1 MPENPQPSSLRL
13 IDGPASAPATLLL
26 AHGAGAPMDSPF
38 MQTVACGLAGL
49 GWRVVRFEF
58 PYMAQA
64 RLSGKR
70 RAPDRQPV
78 LLQSWRDQVA
88 AAASEGPLFIG
99 GKSMGGRMASLVLEE
114 QAQAAAVLGCL
125 CLGYPFHPP
134 GKPDSLR
141 IDHLQTLTQPVLVV
155 QGERDS
161 FGRRAEVESYELSSA
176 VQLHWIAD
184 GDHSFKPTKRSGLS
198 ESANLEQAIAA
209 SHQFMAQIMA
219 STCRDRSDG

>member
-1 MPENPQPSSLRL
+1 MPEAPPPFPLQL

-38 MQTVACGLAGL
+38 LQTMASGLAAL

-58 PYMAQA
+58 PYMAKA
-64 RLSGKR
+64 RQSGQR

-88 AAASEGPLFIG
+88 AAASQGPLFLG

-134 GKPDSLR
+134 GKPESLR
-141 IDHLQTLTQPVLVV
+141 IAHLETLTQPVLVV

-161 FGRRAEVESYELSSA
+161 FGCRTEVEGYVLSSA
-176 VQLHWIAD
+176 VQVHWIPD

-198 ESANLEQAIAA
+198 ESANLQEAIAA
-209 SHQFMAQIMA
+209 ADQFMA
-219 STCRDRSDG
+219 SCCRDRSAG

>member
-1 MPENPQPSSLRL
+1 MPEAPPPFPLQL

-38 MQTVACGLAGL
+38 LQTMASGLAAL

-58 PYMAQA
+58 PYMAKA
-64 RLSGKR
+64 RQSGQR

-88 AAASEGPLFIG
+88 AAASQGPLFLG

-134 GKPDSLR
+134 GKPESLR
-141 IDHLQTLTQPVLVV
+141 IAHLETLTQPVLVV

-161 FGRRAEVESYELSSA
+161 FGRRSEVEGYGLSSA
-176 VQLHWIAD
+176 VQVHWIPD

-198 ESANLEQAIAA
+198 ESANLQEAIAA
-209 SHQFMAQIMA
+209 ADQFMA
-219 STCRDRSDG
+219 SCCRDRSAG

>member
-1 MPENPQPSSLRL
+1 MPEAPPPSPLQL

-26 AHGAGAPMDSPF
+26 AHGDGAPTDSPF
-38 MQTVACGLAGL
+38 LQTMASGLAAL

-58 PYMAQA
+58 PYMAKA
-64 RLSGKR
+64 RQSGQR

-88 AAASEGPLFIG
+88 AAASQGPLFLG

-134 GKPDSLR
+134 GKPESLR
-141 IDHLQTLTQPVLVV
+141 IAHLETLTQPVLVV

-161 FGRRAEVESYELSSA
+161 FGRRAEVEGYGLSSA
-176 VQLHWIAD
+176 VQVHWIPD

-198 ESANLEQAIAA
+198 ESANLQEAIAA
-209 SHQFMAQIMA
+209 ADQFMA
-219 STCRDRSDG
+219 SCCRDRSAG

>member
-1 MPENPQPSSLRL
+1 MPEAPPPSPLQL
-13 IDGPASAPATLLL
+13 IDGPASSPATLLL

-38 MQTVACGLAGL
+38 LQTMASGLAAL

-58 PYMAQA
+58 PYMAKA
-64 RLSGKR
+64 RQSGQR

-88 AAASEGPLFIG
+88 AAASQGPLFLG

-134 GKPDSLR
+134 GKPESLR
-141 IDHLQTLTQPVLVV
+141 IAHLQTLTQPVLVV

-161 FGRRAEVESYELSSA
+161 FGRRAEVEGYGLSSA
-176 VQLHWIAD
+176 VQVHWIPD

-198 ESANLEQAIAA
+198 ESANLQEAIAA
-209 SHQFMAQIMA
+209 ADQFMA
-219 STCRDRSDG
+219 SCCRDRSAG

>member
-1 MPENPQPSSLRL
+1 MPEAPPPSPLQL

-38 MQTVACGLAGL
+38 LQTMACGLAAL

-58 PYMAQA
+58 PYMAKA
-64 RLSGKR
+64 RQSGQR

-88 AAASEGPLFIG
+88 AAASQGPLFLG

-134 GKPDSLR
+134 GKPESLR
-141 IDHLQTLTQPVLVV
+141 IAHLETLTQPVLVV

-161 FGRRAEVESYELSSA
+161 FGRRAEVEGYGLSSA
-176 VQLHWIAD
+176 VQVHWIPD

-198 ESANLEQAIAA
+198 ESANLQEAIAA
-209 SHQFMAQIMA
+209 ADQFMA
-219 STCRDRSDG
+219 SCCRDRSAG

>member
-1 MPENPQPSSLRL
+1 MPETSLQFPL
-13 IDGPASAPATLLL
+13 QLVDGPVSAPATLLL

-38 MQTVACGLAGL
+38 LQTVASGLAAL

-58 PYMAQA
+58 PYMAKA
-64 RLSGKR
+64 RQSGQR

-88 AAASEGPLFIG
+88 AAASQGPLFLG

-114 QAQAAAVLGCL
+114 QAQAAAVLGCI

-134 GKPDSLR
+134 GKPDALR
-141 IDHLQTLTQPVLVV
+141 IAHLQTLTQPALVV

-161 FGRRAEVESYELSSA
+161 FGRRAEVEAYGLSSA
-176 VQLHWIAD
+176 VKVHWIPD
-184 GDHSFKPTKRSGLS
+184 GDHSFKPTRRSGLS
-198 ESANLEQAIAA
+198 ESANLQQAIAA
-209 SHQFMAQIMA
+209 ADQFMA
-219 STCRDRSDG
+219 SCCRDRSAG

>member
-1 MPENPQPSSLRL
+1 MPEASSLSPLRL

-26 AHGAGAPMDSPF
+26 AHGAGAAMDSPF
-38 MQTVACGLAGL
+38 MHTMACGLAEL

-64 RLSGKR
+64 RQSGQR
-70 RAPDRQPV
+70 RAPDRLPV

-88 AAASEGPLFIG
+88 AAAAEGPLFIG

-114 QAQAAAVLGCL
+114 QAKAATVLGCL

-134 GKPDSLR
+134 GKPDALR
-141 IDHLQTLTQPVLVV
+141 IEHLQTLTQPALVV

-161 FGRRAEVESYELSSA
+161 FGRRAEVETYVLSSA
-176 VQLHWIAD
+176 VQLHWIPD

-198 ESANLEQAIAA
+198 EQANLQQAIAA
-209 SHQFMAQIMA
+209 ADQFMA
-219 STCRDRSDG
+219 SFCRDRSGG

>member
-1 MPENPQPSSLRL
+1 MPEAPPPSPLQL

-38 MQTVACGLAGL
+38 LQTMASGLAAL

-58 PYMAQA
+58 PYMAKA
-64 RLSGKR
+64 RQSGQR

-88 AAASEGPLFIG
+88 AAASQGPLFLG

-134 GKPDSLR
+134 DKPESLR
-141 IDHLQTLTQPVLVV
+141 IAHLETLTQPVLVV

-161 FGRRAEVESYELSSA
+161 FGCRTEVEGYGLSSA
-176 VQLHWIAD
+176 VQVHWIPD

-198 ESANLEQAIAA
+198 ESANLQEAIAA
-209 SHQFMAQIMA
+209 ADQFMA
-219 STCRDRSDG
+219 SCCRDRSAG

>member
-1 MPENPQPSSLRL
+1 MPETSLQFPL
-13 IDGPASAPATLLL
+13 QLVDGPFSAPATLLL

-38 MQTVACGLAGL
+38 LQTMASGLAAL

-58 PYMAQA
+58 PYMAKA
-64 RLSGKR
+64 RQSGQR

-88 AAASEGPLFIG
+88 AAASQGPLFLG

-134 GKPDSLR
+134 GKPESLR
-141 IDHLQTLTQPVLVV
+141 IAHLQTLTQPVLVV

-161 FGRRAEVESYELSSA
+161 FGRRAEVEGYGLSSA
-176 VQLHWIAD
+176 VQVHWIPD

-198 ESANLEQAIAA
+198 ESANLQEAIAA
-209 SHQFMAQIMA
+209 ADQFMA
-219 STCRDRSDG
+219 SCCRDRSAG

>member
-1 MPENPQPSSLRL
+1 MPEAPPPSPLQL

-38 MQTVACGLAGL
+38 LQTMASGLAAL

-58 PYMAQA
+58 PYMAKA
-64 RLSGKR
+64 RQSGQR

-88 AAASEGPLFIG
+88 AAASQGPLFLG

-134 GKPDSLR
+134 GKPESLR
-141 IDHLQTLTQPVLVV
+141 IAHLQTLTQPLLVV

-161 FGRRAEVESYELSSA
+161 FGRRAEVEGYGLSSA
-176 VQLHWIAD
+176 VQVHWIPD

-198 ESANLEQAIAA
+198 ESANLQEAIAA
-209 SHQFMAQIMA
+209 ADQFMA
-219 STCRDRSDG
+219 SCCRDRSAG

>member
-1 MPENPQPSSLRL
+1 MPEAPPPSPLQL

-38 MQTVACGLAGL
+38 LQTMASGLAAL

-58 PYMAQA
+58 PYMAKA
-64 RLSGKR
+64 RQSGQR

-88 AAASEGPLFIG
+88 AAASQGPLFLG

-134 GKPDSLR
+134 GKPESLR
-141 IDHLQTLTQPVLVV
+141 IAHLETLTQPVLVV

-161 FGRRAEVESYELSSA
+161 FGRRAEVEGYGLSSA
-176 VQLHWIAD
+176 VQVHWIPD

-198 ESANLEQAIAA
+198 ESANLQEAIAA
-209 SHQFMAQIMA
+209 ADQFMA
-219 STCRDRSDG
+219 SCCRDRSAG

>member
-1 MPENPQPSSLRL
+1 MPEAPPPFPLQL

-38 MQTVACGLAGL
+38 LQTMASGLAAL

-58 PYMAQA
+58 PYMAKA
-64 RLSGKR
+64 RQSGQR

-88 AAASEGPLFIG
+88 AAASQGPLFLG

-134 GKPDSLR
+134 GKPESLR
-141 IDHLQTLTQPVLVV
+141 IAHLETLTQPVLVV

-161 FGRRAEVESYELSSA
+161 FGRRAEVEGYGLSSA
-176 VQLHWIAD
+176 VQVHWIPD

-198 ESANLEQAIAA
+198 ESANLQEAIAA
-209 SHQFMAQIMA
+209 ADQFMA
-219 STCRDRSDG
+219 SCCRDRSAG

>member
-1 MPENPQPSSLRL
+1 MPEASPLSPLRL

-38 MQTVACGLAGL
+38 MHTMACGLAEL

-64 RLSGKR
+64 RQSGQR
-70 RAPDRQPV
+70 RAPDRLPV
-78 LLQSWRDQVA
+78 LLQCWCDQVA
-88 AAASEGPLFIG
+88 AAAADGPLFIG

-114 QAQAAAVLGCL
+114 QAKAAPVLGCL

-134 GKPDSLR
+134 GKPDALR
-141 IDHLQTLTQPVLVV
+141 IEHLKTLMQPALVV

-161 FGRRAEVESYELSSA
+161 FGRRAEVETYALSSA
-176 VQLHWIAD
+176 VQLHWIPD
-184 GDHSFKPTKRSGLS
+184 GDHSFKPTKRSGQS
-198 ESANLEQAIAA
+198 EQANLQQAIAA
-209 SHQFMAQIMA
+209 ADQFMA
-219 STCRDRSDG
+219 SFCRDRSGG

>member
-1 MPENPQPSSLRL
+1 MPEAPPQSPLQL

-38 MQTVACGLAGL
+38 LQTMASGLAAL

-58 PYMAQA
+58 PYMAKA
-64 RLSGKR
+64 RQSGQR

-88 AAASEGPLFIG
+88 AAASQGPLFLG

-114 QAQAAAVLGCL
+114 QAQAAVVLGCL

-134 GKPDSLR
+134 GKPESLR
-141 IDHLQTLTQPVLVV
+141 IAHLETLTQPVLVV

-161 FGRRAEVESYELSSA
+161 FGRRAEVEGYGLSSA
-176 VQLHWIAD
+176 VQVHWIPD

-198 ESANLEQAIAA
+198 ESANLQEAIAA
-209 SHQFMAQIMA
+209 ADQFMA
-219 STCRDRSDG
+219 SCCRDRSAG

>member
-1 MPENPQPSSLRL
+1 MPEAPPPSPLQL

-38 MQTVACGLAGL
+38 LQTMASGLAAL

-58 PYMAQA
+58 PYMAKA
-64 RLSGKR
+64 RQSGQR

-88 AAASEGPLFIG
+88 AAASQGPLFLG

-134 GKPDSLR
+134 GKPESLR
-141 IDHLQTLTQPVLVV
+141 IAHLETLTQPVLVV

-161 FGRRAEVESYELSSA
+161 FGCRTEVEGYGLSSA
-176 VQLHWIAD
+176 VQVHWIPD

-198 ESANLEQAIAA
+198 DSANLQEAIAA
-209 SHQFMAQIMA
+209 ADQFMA
-219 STCRDRSDG
+219 SCCRDRSAG

>member
-1 MPENPQPSSLRL
+1 MPEASLPAPLQL
-13 IDGPASAPATLLL
+13 IDGPPLAPATLLL

-38 MQTVACGLAGL
+38 MQTMACGLAEL
-49 GWRVVRFEF
+49 GWRVLRFEF

-64 RLSGKR
+64 RQSGKR

-88 AAASEGPLFIG
+88 AAASEGPLLIG

-114 QAQAAAVLGCL
+114 QAKAAPVLGCL
-125 CLGYPFHPP
+125 CFGYPFHPP
-134 GKPDSLR
+134 GKPDVLR
-141 IDHLQTLTQPVLVV
+141 IDHLQTLTQPTLVV

-161 FGRRAEVESYELSSA
+161 FGRRAEVETYGLSPA
-176 VQLHWIAD
+176 VQLHWIPD

-198 ESANLEQAIAA
+198 EQANLQEAIAA
-209 SHQFMAQIMA
+209 ADQFMA
-219 STCRDRSDG
+219 SVCRDRSGG

>member
-1 MPENPQPSSLRL
+1 MPEAPPPSPLQL

-38 MQTVACGLAGL
+38 LQTMASGLAAL

-58 PYMAQA
+58 PYMAKA
-64 RLSGKR
+64 RQSGQR

-88 AAASEGPLFIG
+88 AAASQGPLFLG

-134 GKPDSLR
+134 GKPESLR
-141 IDHLQTLTQPVLVV
+141 IAHLQTLTQPVLVV

-161 FGRRAEVESYELSSA
+161 FGRRSEVEGYGLSSA
-176 VQLHWIAD
+176 VQVHWIPD

-198 ESANLEQAIAA
+198 ESANLQEAIAA
-209 SHQFMAQIMA
+209 ADQFMA
-219 STCRDRSDG
+219 SCCRDRSAG

>member
-1 MPENPQPSSLRL
+1 MPDAIPLPDPCL
-13 IDGPASAPATLLL
+13 IDGPPVAPATLLL

-38 MQTVACGLAGL
+38 LQTMAAGLAER
-49 GWRVVRFEF
+49 GWRVLRFEF

-64 RLSGKR
+64 RCTGKR

-88 AAASEGPLFIG
+88 QAEANGPLFIG
-99 GKSMGGRMASLVLEE
+99 GKSMGGRMASLVLDELAE
-114 QAQAAAVLGCL
+114 VHAVLGCL

-134 GKPDSLR
+134 GKPEARR
-141 IDHLQTLTQPVLVV
+141 IDHLQTLLHPCLVL

-161 FGRRAEVESYELSSA
+161 FGRRTEVETYPLGAA
-176 VQLHWIAD
+176 VHVQWIPD

-198 ESANLEQAIAA
+198 ESANLQKAITAA
-209 SHQFMAQIMA
+209 DQFMAWC
-219 STCRDRSDG
+219 CRDRSAG

>member
-1 MPENPQPSSLRL
+1 MPEAPPPSPLQL

-38 MQTVACGLAGL
+38 LQTMASGLAAL

-58 PYMAQA
+58 PYMAKA
-64 RLSGKR
+64 RQSGQR

-88 AAASEGPLFIG
+88 AAASQGPLFLG

-134 GKPDSLR
+134 GKPESLR
-141 IDHLQTLTQPVLVV
+141 IAHLQTLTQPVLVV

-161 FGRRAEVESYELSSA
+161 FGRRAEVEGYGLSSA
-176 VQLHWIAD
+176 VQVHWIPD

-198 ESANLEQAIAA
+198 GSANLQEAIAA
-209 SHQFMAQIMA
+209 ADQFMA
-219 STCRDRSDG
+219 SCCRDRSAG

>member
-1 MPENPQPSSLRL
+1 MPETSLQFPL
-13 IDGPASAPATLLL
+13 QLVDGPVSAPATLLL

-38 MQTVACGLAGL
+38 LQTVASGLAAL

-58 PYMAQA
+58 PYMAKA
-64 RLSGKR
+64 RQSGQR

-88 AAASEGPLFIG
+88 VAASQGPLFLG

-114 QAQAAAVLGCL
+114 QAQAAAVLGCI

-134 GKPDSLR
+134 GKPDALR
-141 IDHLQTLTQPVLVV
+141 IAHLQTLTQPALVV

-161 FGRRAEVESYELSSA
+161 FGRRAEVEGYGLSSA
-176 VQLHWIAD
+176 VQVHWIPD

-198 ESANLEQAIAA
+198 ESANLQEAIAA
-209 SHQFMAQIMA
+209 ADQFMA
-219 STCRDRSDG
+219 SCCRDRSAG

>member
-1 MPENPQPSSLRL
+1 MPEAPPPFPLQL

-38 MQTVACGLAGL
+38 LQTMASGLAAL

-58 PYMAQA
+58 PYMAKA
-64 RLSGKR
+64 RQSGQR

-88 AAASEGPLFIG
+88 AAAPQGPLFLG

-134 GKPDSLR
+134 GKPESLR
-141 IDHLQTLTQPVLVV
+141 IAHLETLTQPVLVV

-161 FGRRAEVESYELSSA
+161 FGRRAEVEGYGLSSA
-176 VQLHWIAD
+176 VQVHWIPD

-198 ESANLEQAIAA
+198 ESANLQEAIAA
-209 SHQFMAQIMA
+209 ADQFMA
-219 STCRDRSDG
+219 SCCRDRSAG

>member
-1 MPENPQPSSLRL
+1 
-13 IDGPASAPATLLL
+13 
-26 AHGAGAPMDSPF
+26 MDSPF
-38 MQTVACGLAGL
+38 LQTMASGLAAL

-58 PYMAQA
+58 PYMAKA
-64 RLSGKR
+64 RQSGQR

-88 AAASEGPLFIG
+88 AAASQGPLFLG

-134 GKPDSLR
+134 GKPESLR
-141 IDHLQTLTQPVLVV
+141 IAHLQTLTQPALVV

-161 FGRRAEVESYELSSA
+161 FGRRAEVEGYGLSSA
-176 VQLHWIAD
+176 VQVHWIPD

-198 ESANLEQAIAA
+198 EGANLQEAIAA
-209 SHQFMAQIMA
+209 ADQFMA
-219 STCRDRSDG
+219 SCCRDRSAG